1 LGHGVKFGLIIIGDE
16 IVQGERTDAHFP
28 AIKKILAECGLRL
41 AWVEYLCDD
50 RAELVARFQRSF
62 AQVCPVLVTGGIGA
76 TPDDHTRQ
84 AAAQALGL
92 PMALHPDAVRMIDEI
107 ASRRGETDLQTV
119 THQQRRQ
126 MANFVVGAQL
136 IPNPFNGI
144 AGFSIRQ
151 HYFMP
156 GFPVMAH
163 PMVEWVLETYYKS
176 AFFKDNFT
184 QRFCMVYDLQES
196 QITPLMEAIESEFS
210 GVQTYSLPTLGH
222 YGEVKRYSIEL
233 GVKAEDDAVRLIDA
247 AWEKLLAQVLGIG
260 GCLE

>member
-1 LGHGVKFGLIIIGDE
+1 MKFGLIIIGDE
-16 IVQGERTDAHFP
+16 IVQGERIDAHFP
-28 AIKKILAECGLRL
+28 AIKKILAERGLRL

-50 RAELVARFQRSF
+50 RAELVARFEQSFQRSL
-62 AQVCPVLVTGGIGA
+62 AQDCPVLVTGGIGA

-84 AAAQALGL
+84 AVAQALDL
-92 PMALHPDAVRMIDEI
+92 PMALHPEAVKLIDASALKRD
-107 ASRRGETDLQTV
+107 ETDLQTA

-163 PMVEWVLETYYKS
+163 PMVEWVLDTYYQD

-184 QRFCMVYDLQES
+184 QRCCMVYDLQES
-196 QITPLMEAIESEFS
+196 QLTPLMEAIERDFV

-222 YGEVKRYSIEL
+222 YGEVKRYSLEL
-233 GVKAEDDAVRLIDA
+233 GVKAEDEAVLLIDE
-247 AWEKLLAQVLGIG
+247 AWETLLARVLKIDGQ
-260 GCLE
+260 LS

>member
-1 LGHGVKFGLIIIGDE
+1 MKFGLIIIGDE
-16 IVQGERTDAHFP
+16 IVQGNRTDAHFSV
-28 AIKKILAECGLRL
+28 IKKILAERGLRL

-50 RAELVARFQRSF
+50 RAELVARFEQSFQRSF
-62 AQVCPVLVTGGIGA
+62 AQNCPVLVTGGIGA

-92 PMALHPDAVRMIDEI
+92 PMALHPEAVKLIDAPVLK
-107 ASRRGETDLQTV
+107 RGETDLNTA

-163 PMVEWVLETYYKS
+163 PMVEWVLDTYYKD

-184 QRFCMVYDLQES
+184 QRCRMVYDLQES
-196 QITPLMEAIESEFS
+196 QLTPLMEAIERDFA

-222 YGEVKRYSIEL
+222 YGEVKRYSLEL
-233 GVKAEDDAVRLIDA
+233 GVKAEGDAVSQVDR
-247 AWEKLLAQVLGIG
+247 AWEDLLARVAQIG
-260 GCLE
+260 GKFS

>member
-1 LGHGVKFGLIIIGDE
+1 MKFGLIIIGDE
-16 IVQGERTDAHFP
+16 IVQGDRVDAHFP
-28 AIKKILAECGLRL
+28 AIKKLLAERGLRL

-50 RAELVARFQRSF
+50 RAELVARFKQSFQSGF
-62 AQVCPVLVTGGIGA
+62 AQNIPVLVTGGIGV

-92 PMALHPDAVRMIDEI
+92 PMALHADAVRMIDEV
-107 ASRRGETDLQTV
+107 AMSRGETDLQTA

-126 MANFVVGAQL
+126 MANFVLGAEL
-136 IPNPFNGI
+136 IPNSFNGI
-144 AGFSIRQ
+144 AGFSIHQ

-163 PMVEWVLETYYKS
+163 PMVEWVLETYYKD

-196 QITPLMEAIESEFS
+196 QITPLMEGIEFEFK

-222 YGEVKRYSIEL
+222 HGESKRYCIEL
-233 GVKAEDDAVRLIDA
+233 GVKAEGGAVDLIDA
-247 AWEKLLAQVLGIG
+247 AWDQLLAQVLALG
-260 GCLE
+260 GQLA

>member
-1 LGHGVKFGLIIIGDE
+1 MKFGLIIIGDE
-16 IVQGERTDAHFP
+16 IVQGERIDAHFP
-28 AIKKILAECGLRL
+28 AIKKILAERGLRL

-50 RAELVARFQRSF
+50 RAELVARFQGSL
-62 AQVCPVLVTGGIGA
+62 AQDCPVLVTGGIGA

-92 PMALHPDAVRMIDEI
+92 PMALHPEAVQMID
-107 ASRRGETDLQTV
+107 AAALKRGETDLQTA

-163 PMVEWVLETYYKS
+163 PMVKWILDTYYQD

-184 QRFCMVYDLQES
+184 QRCCMVYDLQES
-196 QITPLMEAIESEFS
+196 QLAPLMEAIERECI
-210 GVQTYSLPTLGH
+210 GVHTYSLPTLGH

-233 GVKAEDDAVRLIDA
+233 GVKAEGEAVSQVDS
-247 AWEKLLAQVLGIG
+247 AWETLMARVVEIG
-260 GCLE
+260 GQLT

>member
-1 LGHGVKFGLIIIGDE
+1 MKFGLIIIGDE

-62 AQVCPVLVTGGIGA
+62 AQDVPVLVTGGIGA

-84 AAAQALGL
+84 AVAQALGL

>member
-1 LGHGVKFGLIIIGDE
+1 MKFGLIIIGDE
-16 IVQGERTDAHFP
+16 IVQGERIDAHFP
-28 AIKKILAECGLRL
+28 AIKKILAERGLRL

-50 RAELVARFQRSF
+50 RAELVARFEQSFQRSL
-62 AQVCPVLVTGGIGA
+62 AQDCPVLVTGGIGA

-84 AAAQALGL
+84 AAAQALDL
-92 PMALHPDAVRMIDEI
+92 PMALHPEAVKLIDA
-107 ASRRGETDLQTV
+107 AAFKRGETDLNTM

-163 PMVEWVLETYYKS
+163 PMVKWILDTYYQD

-184 QRFCMVYDLQES
+184 QRCCMVYDLQES
-196 QITPLMEAIESEFS
+196 QLAPLMEAIERECI
-210 GVQTYSLPTLGH
+210 GVHTYSLPTLGH

-233 GVKAEDDAVRLIDA
+233 GVKAEGEAVSQVDR
-247 AWEKLLAQVLGIG
+247 AWETLMARVVEIG
-260 GCLE
+260 GQLT

>member
-1 LGHGVKFGLIIIGDE
+1 MKFGLIIIGDE
-16 IVQGERTDAHFP
+16 IVQGERSDAHFP
-28 AIKKILAECGLRL
+28 AIKKILAERGLRL

-50 RAELVARFQRSF
+50 RAELVARFEQSFQRSL
-62 AQVCPVLVTGGIGA
+62 AQDCPVLVTGGIGA

-84 AAAQALGL
+84 AAAQALDL
-92 PMALHPDAVRMIDEI
+92 PMALHPEAVKLIDA
-107 ASRRGETDLQTV
+107 AAFKRGETDLNTM

-163 PMVEWVLETYYKS
+163 PMVKWILDTYYQD

-184 QRFCMVYDLQES
+184 QRCCMVYDLQES
-196 QITPLMEAIESEFS
+196 QLAPLMEAIERECI
-210 GVQTYSLPTLGH
+210 GVHTYSLPTLGH

-233 GVKAEDDAVRLIDA
+233 GVKAEGEAVSQVDS
-247 AWEKLLAQVLGIG
+247 AWETLMARVVEIG
-260 GCLE
+260 GQLT

>member
-1 LGHGVKFGLIIIGDE
+1 MKFGLIIIGDE
-16 IVQGERTDAHFP
+16 IVQGERIDAHFP
-28 AIKKILAECGLRL
+28 AIKKILAERGLRL

-50 RAELVARFQRSF
+50 RAELVARFQRSL
-62 AQVCPVLVTGGIGA
+62 AQDCPVLVTGGIGA

-84 AAAQALGL
+84 AAAQALDL
-92 PMALHPDAVRMIDEI
+92 PMALHPEAVKLIDA
-107 ASRRGETDLQTV
+107 AAFKRGETDLNTM

-163 PMVEWVLETYYKS
+163 PMVKWILDTYYQD

-184 QRFCMVYDLQES
+184 QRCCMVYDLQES
-196 QITPLMEAIESEFS
+196 QLAPLMEAIERECI
-210 GVQTYSLPTLGH
+210 GVHTYSLPTLGH

-233 GVKAEDDAVRLIDA
+233 GVKAEGEAVSQVDS
-247 AWEKLLAQVLGIG
+247 AWETLMARVVEIG
-260 GCLE
+260 GQLT

>member
-1 LGHGVKFGLIIIGDE
+1 MKFGLIIIGDE

-62 AQVCPVLVTGGIGA
+62 AQDCPVLVTGGIGA

-84 AAAQALGL
+84 AAAQALGVAV
-92 PMALHPDAVRMIDEI
+92 ALHPDAVRMIDEI

>member
-1 LGHGVKFGLIIIGDE
+1 MKFGLIIIGDE
-16 IVQGERTDAHFP
+16 IVQGNRTDAHFP
-28 AIKKILAECGLRL
+28 AIKKLLADRGLRL

-50 RAELVARFQRSF
+50 RAELVARLQRSF
-62 AQVCPVLVTGGIGA
+62 AQDCPVLVTGGIGA

-92 PMALHPDAVRMIDEI
+92 PMTLHPEAVELIDAS
-107 ASRRGETDLQTV
+107 ALKRGETDLNTA

-163 PMVEWVLETYYKS
+163 PMVEWILDTYYQD

-184 QRFCMVYDLQES
+184 QRCCMIYDLQES
-196 QITPLMEAIESEFS
+196 QLSPLMEAIERDFV

-222 YGEVKRYSIEL
+222 YGEVKRYSLEL
-233 GVKAEDDAVRLIDA
+233 GVKAEGEAVSYVDR
-247 AWEKLLAQVLGIG
+247 AWEDLLARVIQIG
-260 GCLE
+260 GQLI

>member
-1 LGHGVKFGLIIIGDE
+1 MRFGLMVIGDE
-16 IVQGERTDAHFP
+16 ILNGSHTDAHFG
-28 AIKKILAECGLRL
+28 AVREMLETRGLRL
-41 AWVEYLCDD
+41 AWVEY
-50 RAELVARFQRSF
+50 VADVPSEIIARLKRSF
-62 AQVCPVLVTGGIGA
+62 AESTPVFVTGGIGA

>member
-1 LGHGVKFGLIIIGDE
+1 MKFGLIIIGDE
-16 IVQGERTDAHFP
+16 IVQGDRVDAHFP
-28 AIKKILAECGLRL
+28 VIKQLLAERGLRL

-50 RAELVARFQRSF
+50 RAELVARFKQSFQRGF
-62 AQVCPVLVTGGIGA
+62 AQNTPVLVTGGIGA

-84 AAAQALGL
+84 AAAQALEL
-92 PMALHPDAVRMIDEI
+92 PMTLHADAVRMIDQV
-107 ASRRGETDLQTV
+107 ATSRGETDLQTA

-126 MANFVVGAQL
+126 MANFVVGAEL
-136 IPNPFNGI
+136 IPNSFNGI
-144 AGFSIRQ
+144 AGFSIHQ

-163 PMVEWVLETYYKS
+163 PMVEWVLETYYKD

-196 QITPLMEAIESEFS
+196 QITPLMEGIEREFK

-222 YGEVKRYSIEL
+222 HGEPKRYSIEL
-233 GVKAEDDAVRLIDA
+233 GVKAEGGAVALIDA
-247 AWEKLLAQVLGIG
+247 AWDQLLAQVLALG
-260 GCLE
+260 GQLA

>member
-1 LGHGVKFGLIIIGDE
+1 MKFGLIIIGDE
-16 IVQGERTDAHFP
+16 IVQGERIDAHFP
-28 AIKKILAECGLRL
+28 AIKKILAERGLRL

-50 RAELVARFQRSF
+50 RAELVARFEQSFQRSL
-62 AQVCPVLVTGGIGA
+62 AQDCPVLVTGGIGA

-92 PMALHPDAVRMIDEI
+92 PMALHPEAVKMID
-107 ASRRGETDLQTV
+107 AAALKRGETDLQTA

-163 PMVEWVLETYYKS
+163 PMVKWILDTYYQD

-184 QRFCMVYDLQES
+184 QRCCMVYDLQES
-196 QITPLMEAIESEFS
+196 QLAPLMEAIERECI
-210 GVQTYSLPTLGH
+210 GVHTYSLPTLGH

-233 GVKAEDDAVRLIDA
+233 GVKAEGEAVSQVDS
-247 AWEKLLAQVLGIG
+247 AWETLMARVVEIG
-260 GCLE
+260 GQLT

>member
-1 LGHGVKFGLIIIGDE
+1 MKFGLIIIGDE
-16 IVQGERTDAHFP
+16 IVQGDRIDAHFS
-28 AIKKILAECGLRL
+28 AIKKLLAERGLRL

-50 RAELVARFQRSF
+50 RAELVTRLQRSF
-62 AQVCPVLVTGGIGA
+62 AQNLPVLVTGGIGA

-92 PMALHPDAVRMIDEI
+92 PMALHPEAVKLIDQV
-107 ASRRGETDLQTV
+107 AQARGEIDLESV

-136 IPNPFNGI
+136 IPNSFNGI
-144 AGFSIRQ
+144 AGFSIHQ

-163 PMVEWVLETYYKS
+163 PMAAWVLDTYYKN

-184 QRFCMVYDLQES
+184 QLFCMVYDLQES
-196 QITPLMEAIESEFS
+196 QITPLMEAIEQEFK

-233 GVKAEDDAVRLIDA
+233 GVKAEGEAVRWVED
-247 AWEKLLAQVLGIG
+247 AWEKLLTQVQSIG
-260 GCLE
+260 GQLV

>member
-1 LGHGVKFGLIIIGDE
+1 MKFGLIIIGDE
-16 IVQGERTDAHFP
+16 IVQGERIDAHFP
-28 AIKKILAECGLRL
+28 AIKKILAERGLRL

-50 RAELVARFQRSF
+50 RAELVARFEQSFQRSL
-62 AQVCPVLVTGGIGA
+62 AQDCPVLVTGGIGA

-84 AAAQALGL
+84 AAAQALDL
-92 PMALHPDAVRMIDEI
+92 PMALHPEAVKLIDA
-107 ASRRGETDLQTV
+107 AAFKRGETDLNTM

-163 PMVEWVLETYYKS
+163 PMVKWILDTYYQD

-184 QRFCMVYDLQES
+184 QRCCMVYDLQES
-196 QITPLMEAIESEFS
+196 QLAPLMEAIERECI
-210 GVQTYSLPTLGH
+210 GVHTYSLPTLGH

-233 GVKAEDDAVRLIDA
+233 GVKAEGEAVSQVDS
-247 AWEKLLAQVLGIG
+247 AWETLMARVVEIG
-260 GCLE
+260 GQLT